1 MADEFLTIQFIREI
15 IKKELKAQYPEREID
30 AMSDILFGTR
40 LGLKKHE
47 LGLKR
52 NEILTQTDQE
62 WFDRAIRKLKA
73 GYPVQYITGQ
83 AEFYGLPLEVTPD
96 VLIPRPETEELV
108 RWIIEGI
115 THPRP
120 LILEIGT
127 GSGCIALAL
136 KKQIPGSQVMA
147 TDVNEAALLVASR
160 NALKL
165 ELDLPIIQHDIL
177 DINPPKDWPRADII
191 ASNPPYIPISEK
203 ITMAPHITSH
213 EPPGALFV
221 PDENPLLFYFS
232 IASFARQQL
241 KKGGQLYLEIHEKFG
256 SEVIDLLQQH
266 GFQGVELRQDINGKD
281 RMIKA
286 IRP

>member
-1 MADEFLTIQFIREI
+1 MADEFLTIQFIREN
-15 IKKELKAQYPEREID
+15 IKKLLKAQYPEREID
-30 AMSDILFGTR
+30 AISDILLGTR
-40 LGLKKHE
+40 FGLKKHE

-52 NEILTQTDQE
+52 NDILSQTDLE
-62 WFDRAIRKLKA
+62 WFERAIRKLKA

-83 AEFYGLPLEVTPD
+83 VEFYGLSLDVTKD

-108 RWIIEGI
+108 GWIIEGI
-115 THPRP
+115 TNPRP
-120 LILEIGT
+120 LILDIGT

-136 KKQIPGSQVMA
+136 KKHIPGSQVMA
-147 TDVNEAALLVASR
+147 TDVNEATLLVASR

-165 ELDLPIIQHDIL
+165 ELDIPFIQHDIL
-177 DINPPKDWPRADII
+177 DANPPKNWPRADII

-203 ITMAPHITSH
+203 ITMAPHVTAH
-213 EPPGALFV
+213 EPQEALFV

-232 IASFARQQL
+232 IAGFARQQL
-241 KKGGQLYLEIHEKFG
+241 KKGGQLYLEVHEKFG
-256 SEVIDLLQQH
+256 SRVIDLLQENGFH
-266 GFQGVELRQDINGKD
+266 GAELRQDINGKD

>member
-1 MADEFLTIQFIREI
+1 MSEPVPVRE
-15 IKKELKAQYPEREID
+15 LLAKARQRLAEARCDSPALD
-30 AMSDILFGTR
+30 A
-40 LGLKKHE
+40 
-47 LGLKR
+47 
-52 NEILTQTDQE
+52 EILLAHTLAQERTWLYMHPQEKIDQE
-62 WFDRAIRKLKA
+62 QLAAFNRSLQRRVRREPVAYIVGRKAFFGL
-73 GYPVQYITGQ
+73 
-83 AEFYGLPLEVTPD
+83 EFQISRH